1 MASGRSFYDDERSS
15 AKFPPDRQPGG
26 NRGSIFLGEHDRQN
40 ARRLGGIGRV
50 FRAEFHRRIVAVYFP
65 EDALA
70 GVIERA
76 EVVPTKGAAPK

>member
-1 MASGRSFYDDERSS
+1 MMREAPLNSARSPAR
-15 AKFPPDRQPGG
+15 R